1 MYTKAALLLVLAQAF
16 AAPVELEERQSC
28 PKIHVFGARETTASP
43 GYGSTARFVN
53 DILSAYPGLF
63 TFDRQTRIDQL
74 MMVTIGST
82 AEAISYPACGGQSS
96 CGGDSYAQS
105 VQAGVKAV
113 QSQVSSF
120 ASRCPSTQLVYVG
133 HSQGSQ
139 IGDDT
144 LCGGGDPNNGV
155 TNTAATIAQY
165 NFKAIIWTGDPRF
178 VPGESFHVGSATHG
192 GFAARPAAITC
203 GKYQGLIQS
212 YCDSGDE
219 YCSNGSNPNTHNQY
233 QTEYGSAALAFVK
246 SKLTA

>member
-1 MYTKAALLLVLAQAF
+1 MYSKAALLLVLAQAF

-53 DILSAYPGLF
+53 DILSAYP
-63 TFDRQTRIDQL
+63 
-74 MMVTIGST
+74 GST